1 MQNSSSRGFTLIELL
16 TVIAILSIL
25 AALIFGN
32 FVTTIKK
39 ARDNRRKQ
47 DLSQVKTAL
56 ELYFSDIGL
65 YPTTHPTL
73 EGGLPWGSSLTNSI
87 GTKTYMKKLPQEPS
101 KNSGYNY
108 SYESDGTYFK
118 LYSCLENTEDL
129 DYNNITPTGVP
140 NCGIGCNS
148 QCHYGVSSPNVIP

>member
-1 MQNSSSRGFTLIELL
+1 MQKLSKKGFTLIELL

-56 ELYFSDIGL
+56 ELYFAEVGF
-65 YPTTHPTL
+65 YPTTHPTE
-73 EGGLPWGSSLTNSI
+73 EGGLPWGSALTNSL

-101 KNSGYNY
+101 RNNGYNY
-108 SYESDGTYFK
+108 SYQSDGTYFK

-129 DYNNITPTGVP
+129 DYNNITPTGTP
-140 NCGIGCNS
+140 NCGVGCNN
-148 QCHYGVSSPNVIP
+148 QCNYGVSSPNIVP